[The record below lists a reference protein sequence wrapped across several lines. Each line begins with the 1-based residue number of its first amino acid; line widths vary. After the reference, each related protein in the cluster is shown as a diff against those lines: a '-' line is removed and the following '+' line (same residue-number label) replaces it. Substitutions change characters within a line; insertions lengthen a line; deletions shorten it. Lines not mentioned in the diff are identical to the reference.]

1 MSSCVSTLPVAS
13 AVSRRA
19 VMVSLF
25 LWALVMT
32 GSLPA
37 FAQEALRIAKEPAG
51 ISVRSGERL
60 VLQYQDTPQPMKPYI
75 KQWLTPAGVSALRD
89 SPFDHKH
96 HHALMFAVAV
106 DGVNFWEEREMSGS
120 QKPRS
125 LSGMKTYTRAGLDW
139 ATFTQAI
146 DWTAP
151 KSDAVMLKERRRIDA
166 CRVPEP
172 AVSLLIW
179 RCKLEPPPGKESVT
193 LGGAT
198 YFGLGV
204 RFVQSMDTGG
214 RFINADGKTGV
225 QETNAARS
233 AWCAYSA
240 AADGKPV
247 TVAMFDHPANPR
259 HPATW
264 FTMDSGF
271 AYLSATLDLSK
282 QPLVVESKKP
292 LELTYGMALW
302 DGQVEA
308 EQIEKLYRRLL
319 AWAAEEAPR

>member
-1 MSSCVSTLPVAS
+1 MSSSASTLPVAS
-13 AVSRRA
+13 AVSRPA
-19 VMVSLF
+19 LIVSLL
-25 LWALVMT
+25 LWALILT

-37 FAQEALRIAKEPAG
+37 LAQDGLRIAKEPG
-51 ISVRSGERL
+51 GVTVRSGDEL
-60 VLQYQDTPQPMKPYI
+60 VLQYQDTPQPMKPYV
-75 KQWLTPAGVSALRD
+75 KQWFTPAGVSVLRD

-106 DGVNFWEEREMSGS
+106 DGVNFWEEREQSGS

-125 LSGMKTYTRAGLDW
+125 LSSMKTYTRDGTAW

-166 CRVPEP
+166 CRVADP
-172 AVSLLIW
+172 AASLLIW
-179 RCKLEPPPGKESVT
+179 RCKLEPPPGKDSVT

-225 QETNAARS
+225 QGTNAARS

-264 FTMDSGF
+264 FTMDSNF
-271 AYLSATLDLSK
+271 AYLAATLDLSK
-282 QPLVVESKKP
+282 QPLVVEAGKP
-292 LELTYGMALW
+292 LELTYGVALC

-308 EQIEKLYRRLL
+308 ERIEKLYRRLL
-319 AWAAEEAPR
+319 AWAAGMKP